1 MQLKQ
6 ETPWIVLI
14 GACAFT
20 AIAVAAYGL
29 GAGLISVTLASVSLI
44 ALAAGIV
51 VLLARNLML
60 AQTVAQISENNNWL
74 AGEISGLVKEQITQ
88 QRGKQALQED
98 VAALR
103 QENQGMTAGLT
114 HTLGELRDHN
124 ATLAEGLKTLI
135 ENNRQAE
142 QRRNWQEQ
150 QVAQQSHQPPQAMG
164 WQQAAETLLPPTPVA
179 AAPITVQPAA
189 LPRLQAPVVEPSAT
203 PEADVPFGDALNLAL
218 EPIVDLY
225 TSQTAHYRMTLG
237 MTNEHG
243 MDVQQDIF
251 LHHAERI
258 GMREALD
265 MFVVRETLSIL
276 ERLRQRDPALCIL
289 VPLGS
294 TTLGNREAL
303 QKVLQSLQE
312 KPELASG
319 VVLEIPHAVLASLPD
334 RSLEGLA
341 YLARA
346 GVTLSL
352 AQASISGV
360 DLASLGKLNV
370 RFIGLAAASLSFE
383 GRLSAGLAGFVQATR
398 ALRIQVI
405 VSQVGD
411 PAMVAGLAR
420 TARLASGPAFA
431 APRRL
436 RRHDA
441 TQPTLRAAA

>member
-14 GACAFT
+14 AACAFT

-44 ALAAGIV
+44 ALSAGLIV
-51 VLLARNLML
+51 LMVRNLML
-60 AQTVAQISENNNWL
+60 AQTLAQISENNNWL
-74 AGEISGLVKEQITQ
+74 AGEMAGLAKEQATQ
-88 QRGKQALQED
+88 QRGKQAVLD
-98 VAALR
+98 DLAALR
-103 QENQGMTAGLT
+103 QENHGMNAGLT
-114 HTLGELRDHN
+114 QTLGELRDHN
-124 ATLAEGLKTLI
+124 ATLAQGLKTLI
-135 ENNRQAE
+135 DNNRQAE
-142 QRRNWQEQ
+142 QNRVWQEQ
-150 QVAQQSHQPPQAMG
+150 LKPETG
-164 WQQAAETLLPPTPVA
+164 WQQAAETLFSPSAKVE
-179 AAPITVQPAA
+179 
-189 LPRLQAPVVEPSAT
+189 APVVEQVAPVSTPQSAVT
-203 PEADVPFGDALNLAL
+203 DAEVPFGDALNLSL
-218 EPIVDLY
+218 EPVVDLY

-237 MTNEHG
+237 MTNDHG
-243 MDVQQDIF
+243 MNVQQDIF

-289 VPLGS
+289 VPLGAA
-294 TTLGNREAL
+294 TLGNRDTL
-303 QKVLQSLQE
+303 QKLLLALQE
-312 KPELASG
+312 KPGLASG
-319 VVLEIPHAVLASLPD
+319 VVLEIPHAMLASLPD

-352 AQASISGV
+352 AQASIAGI
-360 DLASLGKLNV
+360 DLAGLGKLNV

-383 GRLSAGLAGFVQATR
+383 GRISAGLPGFVQAAR

-411 PAMVAGLAR
+411 PAMVTGLAQV
-420 TARLASGPAFA
+420 ARLASGPAFA

-436 RRHDA
+436 RRHEENPPA
-441 TQPTLRAAA
+441 LRVAA

>member
-14 GACAFT
+14 AVCAFT

-29 GAGLISVTLASVSLI
+29 GAGLISVTLASVSLM
-44 ALAAGIV
+44 ALAAGLV
-51 VLLARNLML
+51 VLMARNLML
-60 AQTVAQISENNNWL
+60 VQTLAQISENSNWL
-74 AGEISGLVKEQITQ
+74 AGEMAGLAKEQVSQ
-88 QRGKQALQED
+88 QRGKQALLDD

-103 QENQGMTAGLT
+103 QENHGMNAGLT
-114 HTLGELRDHN
+114 KTLGELRDHN
-124 ATLAEGLKTLI
+124 ATLAQGLKTLI
-135 ENNRQAE
+135 DNNRQAE
-142 QRRNWQEQ
+142 QRRAWHME
-150 QVAQQSHQPPQAMG
+150 QPPHQTMG
-164 WQQAAETLLPPTPVA
+164 WQQAAETLLPPA
-179 AAPITVQPAA
+179 AVVE
-189 LPRLQAPVVEPSAT
+189 APVVVPVAPVSEPQSAMT
-203 PEADVPFGDALNLAL
+203 DADVPFGDALNLAL
-218 EPIVDLY
+218 EPVIDLY

-237 MTNEHG
+237 MTNDHG

-276 ERLRQRDPALCIL
+276 GRLRQRDPALCIF

-294 TTLGNREAL
+294 ATLGNRDTL
-303 QKVLQSLQE
+303 QKMLQALQE
-312 KPELASG
+312 KSELASG

-352 AQASISGV
+352 AQASIAGI
-360 DLASLGKLNV
+360 DLAALGKLNV
-370 RFIGLAAASLSFE
+370 RYIGLAAASLSFE
-383 GRLSAGLAGFVQATR
+383 GRLSAGLPGFVQAAR

-405 VSQVGD
+405 VSQVSD
-411 PAMVAGLAR
+411 PAMVAGLAQ

-436 RRHDA
+436 RRQEESHS
-441 TQPTLRAAA
+441 TLRVAA

>member
-6 ETPWIVLI
+6 ETPWVVLI
-14 GACAFT
+14 AACAFT

-29 GAGLISVTLASVSLI
+29 GAGLISVTLTSVSLI
-44 ALAAGIV
+44 ALSAGLV
-51 VLLARNLML
+51 VLMARNLML
-60 AQTVAQISENNNWL
+60 VQTLAQISENNSWL
-74 AGEISGLVKEQITQ
+74 TSEVAGLSTEQDSQ
-88 QRGKQALQED
+88 QRSKQALMDD
-98 VAALR
+98 VASLR
-103 QENQGMTAGLT
+103 QENQGMNAGLT
-114 HTLGELRDHN
+114 QTLGELRDHN
-124 ATLAEGLKTLI
+124 ATLAQGLKTLI
-135 ENNRQAE
+135 DNNRQAE
-142 QRRNWQEQ
+142 QRRAWQEQ
-150 QVAQQSHQPPQAMG
+150 QPPQPTMG
-164 WQQAAETLLPPTPVA
+164 WQQAAETLLPPATAVVEPVMMPFVPAAEIQPIAAEPVA
-179 AAPITVQPAA
+179 A
-189 LPRLQAPVVEPSAT
+189 
-203 PEADVPFGDALNLAL
+203 PEADVPFGNALNLAL
-218 EPIVDLY
+218 EPVVDLY

-276 ERLRQRDPALCIL
+276 ERLRMRDPALCIF

-294 TTLGNREAL
+294 ATLGNRDVL
-303 QKVLQSLQE
+303 QKVLQALQE

-352 AQASISGV
+352 AQASIAGV

-383 GRLSAGLAGFVQATR
+383 GRLSAGLPGFVQAAR

-411 PAMVAGLAR
+411 PAMVAGLAK

-436 RRHDA
+436 RRQEQSHL
-441 TQPTLRAAA
+441 TLRAAA